1 MTMNSKKIVTA
12 LVIAVALVMIMSSLA
27 VFTYGGA
34 QNSTTT
40 PTPVSATAG
49 TGTLAKSVNV
59 QQVSG
64 LSAGLAS
71 LTAAQKGSKIM
82 SSLKAAGIPTKDIYL
97 PNFAAN
103 AHLNKGLVTPGYLTS
118 PAPMG
123 IGSYGVYNNSTGHM
137 VAYGYSTNSVKATV
151 SLNSLSIL
159 NAMNDGPHEATFQLN
174 AILNNVYIQGQP
186 GFQFWNQNV
195 VFYSQ
200 TTHSVEFLD
209 NVWNFSSPAVS
220 LQPGSILSGTG
231 TAVLPVYYYS
241 VGPVVH
247 VTFPFT
253 ITLYLNTTVV
263 NGNDV
268 TFFNYSVQ
276 TGGSTM
282 SGSYDEVVYN
292 SVGGMPPTFNA
303 PAASYVVNGS
313 QVSDTGFIPMDAEI
327 MVGGPGGGSTA
338 NIMNISGSMTLN
350 YMNSTGSYIAPA
362 TAYDFGS
369 ETGETST
376 GVAVSSSTPGTANLI
391 TGPSLLYQLWNSVNV
406 SNPSKTVSLPTMHY
420 SGAINPSNAFLFV
433 EDNNNTFQNS
443 SAVWA
448 PLNPTTGGYSFTIQK
463 TGNVT
468 GSFADN
474 PFGVRAAYGLS
485 YFAPAFNISMP
496 SAPVTMSFS
505 STAGIYTPLY
515 AFNLPQ
521 LKNISLTSS
530 GTVNGKGT
538 SSSPFFVESG
548 FISYLLPEF
557 GEVNDYSFPVFSGIY
572 LYHISNYTTIDSAPM
587 FQVQYEGFYLH
598 TVMFFGL
605 QATNFLGSTI
615 ENSTNVVVE
624 NSQFGGWLNGPDI
637 TSTFATA
644 ASLILWNDTG
654 IKVENNIFN
663 GFNVYSLSIY
673 NGNNQ
678 YPYAPI
684 PTYDNMPLLSEP
696 LGDNVVVGN
705 IFSTGGAYGV
715 GLGLFS
721 AGNTV
726 IHNDFTATTPAISPP
741 TSIYTGGAVGGYLDL
756 GYMNA
761 FDEGT
766 NGTGNYWWNFNGQ
779 LPYTDNGL
787 IYGLSPINAGTAG
800 DYYPLNA
807 PVAPV
812 SGYYPVTFTEHGLV
826 SSAYWGITLPNSETA
841 FTASGLISTVSD
853 TTTNVLYLPNGTYQY
868 VANASKTDGFNFI
881 PVTSNTT
888 NPLLNNVSFTV
899 SGKAV
904 SVPVTFNKAYYAY
917 INVTGLP
924 ANVFWQAA
932 ITPVGVNATANGTS
946 QTEFGVT
953 QQNNVEAT
961 GNLVPIAPEANG
973 TYSYSVS
980 LAGGNSSYMLY
991 TNVSAHADNLSGKI
1005 VVKGSTININ
1015 IHFHRTMNIFSFMQT
1030 TLPEGTPWSVTLSQ
1044 TNSKGVVVFTS
1055 TVTSTGMYANLTA
1068 PNGTYNYSVSV
1079 GSQYREYSYQLG
1091 QNSVTATGLV
1101 TVTKAVSFVP
1111 VYGIDFYD
1119 SQSLMA
1125 GQVWSV
1131 TIGSMTVSSNFTDA
1145 YFALPQN
1152 ATAYSYTINAPTGM
1166 HVASG
1171 MGTGTVSLA
1180 NESQSVSFS
1189 FVSNPSYKVVFQES
1203 GLASGTAWSVTL
1215 NGQTVYS
1222 TTNTIVF
1229 LEMNGSYKYAIN
1241 NVTSYSAPSSASG
1254 TVTVNGAAPS
1264 AVSTSYSTTVSTPLN
1279 PYLIIAIIAIVL
1291 IVIIGVLYLYIGRP
1305 RKPRQ

>member
-1 MTMNSKKIVTA
+1 
-12 LVIAVALVMIMSSLA
+12 
-27 VFTYGGA
+27 
-34 QNSTTT
+34 
-40 PTPVSATAG
+40 
-49 TGTLAKSVNV
+49 
-59 QQVSG
+59 
-64 LSAGLAS
+64 
-71 LTAAQKGSKIM
+71 
-82 SSLKAAGIPTKDIYL
+82 
-97 PNFAAN
+97 
-103 AHLNKGLVTPGYLTS
+103 
-118 PAPMG
+118 
-123 IGSYGVYNNSTGHM
+123 
-137 VAYGYSTNSVKATV
+137 
-151 SLNSLSIL
+151 
-159 NAMNDGPHEATFQLN
+159 
-174 AILNNVYIQGQP
+174 
-186 GFQFWNQNV
+186 
-195 VFYSQ
+195 
-200 TTHSVEFLD
+200 
-209 NVWNFSSPAVS
+209 
-220 LQPGSILSGTG
+220 
-231 TAVLPVYYYS
+231 
-241 VGPVVH
+241 
-247 VTFPFT
+247 
-253 ITLYLNTTVV
+253 
-263 NGNDV
+263 
-268 TFFNYSVQ
+268 
-276 TGGSTM
+276 
-282 SGSYDEVVYN
+282 
-292 SVGGMPPTFNA
+292 
-303 PAASYVVNGS
+303 
-313 QVSDTGFIPMDAEI
+313 
-327 MVGGPGGGSTA
+327 
-338 NIMNISGSMTLN
+338 
-350 YMNSTGSYIAPA
+350 
-362 TAYDFGS
+362 
-369 ETGETST
+369 
-376 GVAVSSSTPGTANLI
+376 
-391 TGPSLLYQLWNSVNV
+391 
-406 SNPSKTVSLPTMHY
+406 
-420 SGAINPSNAFLFV
+420 
-433 EDNNNTFQNS
+433 
-443 SAVWA
+443 
-448 PLNPTTGGYSFTIQK
+448 
-463 TGNVT
+463 
-468 GSFADN
+468 
-474 PFGVRAAYGLS
+474 
-485 YFAPAFNISMP
+485 
-496 SAPVTMSFS
+496 MSFS

-1152 ATAYSYTINAPTGM
+1152 STAYSYTINAPAGM

-1180 NESQSVSFS
+1180 SESQSVSFS

-1222 TTNTIVF
+1222 TTDTIVF
-1229 LEMNGSYKYAIN
+1229 LEMNGTYKYTIN